1 MRKVLTLAAALAAL
15 AAPVLAQDATPD
27 ALSVE
32 WKGQHPCE
40 KLYEDAQIRV
50 ARCTFPP
57 GAVHLRHSHPA
68 YLSYVLEGGRMKSVS
83 ASGAQTFESVAGKL
97 SATDPI
103 PWHEA
108 TNVGDTT
115 VRYLIIEKKYAPK

>member
-1 MRKVLTLAAALAAL
+1 MRGTMMLAVVLAAL
-15 AAPVLAQDATPD
+15 AAPVLAQDAVPD
-27 ALSVE
+27 ALSVA
-32 WKGQHPCE
+32 WNGQHPCE
-40 KLYEDAQIRV
+40 KLFEDAQIRV

-68 YLSYVLEGGRMKSVS
+68 YLTYVLEGGTMTAVS
-83 ASGAQTFESVAGKL
+83 AAGTTTRKTTAGQF
-97 SATDPI
+97 SATPAI

-115 VRYLIIEKKYAPK
+115 LRYLIIEQKYAKK